1 MANNEFL
8 NSLGISNITT
18 SEEGNYYNSYSF
30 TLYYRIRRSQIL
42 WEYTNPD
49 IKAIVYFS
57 DNTSYSPGWKTK
69 QGDSGNY
76 KYEGDDG
83 VGNYTISLPNSYFKR
98 ITSIELQARKSSS
111 TSGDVDFNKIFSF
124 EKGKKFFSSIYF
136 EGKTVREAG
145 PFTLLAGTKE
155 EEKNYIEPQKQIMTT
170 STLPEIIGESS
181 RGISSSKLFFG
192 DKIKIF
198 RPSTFTYLGKSNLSP
213 TKIQLNA
220 RNVGS
225 ENFNSIGEP
234 ITAPTKN
241 TTINNINNLLD
252 DYGISKDK
260 QIEFQAI
267 FYVGENGT
275 YTYTTRMY
283 WVEALN
289 LYLDTSNLSIRPNK
303 IVKENM
309 KDDDLPFD
317 IRTNISGTIKIKE
330 ELKEN
335 SFPFSI
341 KSIQCIITG
350 TGEEK
355 DENGVIIPDKYTI
368 FQQPTSNFVNIDFTS
383 TEIGNIKKPTN
394 ITLIFTVVPFLSSD
408 NEKDYIYTYDVSQ
421 MAPEDRVIS
430 LRGIQY
436 SIDDVYD
443 RKSFKSGKPI
453 ILERETI
460 SFSCSKNTTIY
471 NPNIRAWES
480 DDSINSKME
489 FYIDGSKLE
498 EGQYTQN
505 RNITQTVEKILVPK
519 YVVTEDK
526 ILIEN
531 VYSGQASIRLGR
543 TQEIKFAN
551 AYIQD
556 QQLNYIL
563 SDNGGDQ
570 SSEISSTQYLEDES
584 SLFRG
589 EPQELTINFYSNT
602 DKVSGK
608 VEIASEDDARKYFK
622 ENNKNTLSLSE
633 IIFSEINLEDINLE
647 DVTEISFT
655 YNKIE
660 SERIEITIKG
670 RNPTLSLRKNGL
682 IINGQANQQLEGNDF
697 IEINALSTDKTISI
711 KYLGDDG
718 TPISIGQIAF
728 ENNKIVLKNIYI
740 SSSYILDS

>member
-8 NSLGISNITT
+8 DSLGISNITT
-18 SEEGNYYNSYSF
+18 NEEGNYYNSYEF

-57 DNTSYSPGWKTK
+57 DGTSYSPGWKTK

-83 VGNYTISLPNSYFKR
+83 IGNYTISLSSSYFKT

-111 TSGDVDFNKIFSF
+111 TSGEVGFNKIFSF
-124 EKGKKFFSSIYF
+124 EEGKKFYTSIYF
-136 EGKTVREAG
+136 YNKEVREIG
-145 PFTLLAGTKE
+145 EFTLK
-155 EEKNYIEPQKQIMTT
+155 KNNIEPKKQIMTT
-170 STLPEIIGESS
+170 STLPEIIGENQ
-181 RGISSSKLFFG
+181 RGVSSKLFFG

-213 TKIQLNA
+213 TKIQLSA

-234 ITAPTKN
+234 ITAPAKN

-252 DYGISKDK
+252 DYGIAKHE

-275 YTYTTRMY
+275 YTYTTIMY

-309 KDDDLPFD
+309 DNDNSPFD
-317 IRTNISGTIKIKE
+317 IKTNISGTIKIKE

-341 KSIQCIITG
+341 KTIQCITR
-350 TGEEK
+350 GE
-355 DENGVIIPDKYTI
+355 DENGAITSDEYTI
-368 FQQPTSNFVNIDFTS
+368 FDQSTSNFVNLDFTS
-383 TEIGNIKKPTN
+383 TEIGNIIEPTN
-394 ITLIFTVVPFLSSD
+394 ITLIFTVVPFLSSES
-408 NEKDYIYTYDVSQ
+408 EKDYIYTYDVSQ
-421 MAPEDRVIS
+421 ISPENKVIS

-436 SIDDVYD
+436 SIPNIYNN
-443 RKSFKSGKPI
+443 KSFRYGKPI
-453 ILERETI
+453 VLTNETI
-460 SFSCSKNTTIY
+460 SFSCSTTKTIY
-471 NPNIRAWES
+471 NPNIRDWEQ
-480 DDSINSKME
+480 DASINSKME
-489 FYIDGSKLE
+489 FYIDGFKLE

-505 RNITQTVEKILVPK
+505 NSITQTVEKILVPK

-531 VYSGQASIRLGR
+531 VYSDQASIRLGR
-543 TQEIKFAN
+543 TQKIKFAN

-570 SSEISSTQYLEDES
+570 SSEISSTQYLEDYS
-584 SLFRG
+584 SLYRG
-589 EPQELTINFYSNT
+589 ESQTLTINFYSN
-602 DKVSGK
+602 DGNQVSGT
-608 VEIASEDDARKYFK
+608 VEIASLDDAKKCFK

-633 IIFSEINLEDINLE
+633 INSSGLNLENII
-647 DVTEISFT
+647 EISFT
-655 YNKIE
+655 YNGIN
-660 SERIEITIKG
+660 SEQIEITIKG
-670 RNPTLSLRKNGL
+670 KNPTLSFRKNGL
-682 IINGQANQQLEGNDF
+682 IINGQPNQQLEGNDF

>member
-8 NSLGISNITT
+8 DSLGISNITT
-18 SEEGNYYNSYSF
+18 SGEGNYYNSYSF

-57 DNTSYSPGWKTK
+57 DGSSYSPGWKTK

-83 VGNYTISLPNSYFKR
+83 IGNYTISLPSSSFKT

-111 TSGDVDFNKIFSF
+111 TSGKVDFNKIFSF
-124 EKGKKFFSSIYF
+124 EAGKKFYSSIYF
-136 EGKTVREAG
+136 EGKEVREVG
-145 PFTLLAGTKE
+145 DFTLSVR
-155 EEKNYIEPQKQIMTT
+155 YIEPQKQIMTT

-213 TKIQLNA
+213 TKIQLSA

-225 ENFNSIGEP
+225 ENFLSMVKLTTPN
-234 ITAPTKN
+234 KN
-241 TTINNINNLLD
+241 TTIDINSYFSELNKEEIKL
-252 DYGISKDK
+252 SKDK

-275 YTYTTRMY
+275 YTYTTIMY
-283 WVEALN
+283 WVEALD

-309 KDDDLPFD
+309 DNDVLPFD
-317 IRTNISGTIKIKE
+317 IRTNVSGTIKIKE

-341 KSIQCIITG
+341 KAIQCEISK
-350 TGEEK
+350 EEVL
-355 DENGVIIPDKYTI
+355 NRYTI
-368 FQQPTSNFVNIDFTS
+368 FEQSTSNFVNLDFTS
-383 TEIGNIKKPTN
+383 IETGSIIEPTN
-394 ITLIFTVVPFLSSD
+394 ITLIFKVVPFLSSD
-408 NEKDYIYTYDVSQ
+408 TEKDYIYTYNVSQ
-421 MAPEDRVIS
+421 IVPEDRVIS

-436 SIDDVYD
+436 SISNVYVDDE
-443 RKSFKSGKPI
+443 SFKDGKPI
-453 ILERETI
+453 ILKGETI
-460 SFSCSKNTTIY
+460 SFSCSTTKTIY
-471 NPNIRAWES
+471 NPNNRDWEM
-480 DDSINSKME
+480 DEGINSKME
-489 FYIDGSKLE
+489 FYIDGFKLE
-498 EGQYTQN
+498 GGQYNQN
-505 RNITQTVEKILVPK
+505 RNITQTVEKTLIPK

-543 TQEIKFAN
+543 TQKIEFIN

-570 SSEISSTQYLEDES
+570 SSEISSTQYLENES

-589 EPQELTINFYSNT
+589 KSQTLTITFYSN
-602 DKVSGK
+602 DDNQVSGT
-608 VEIASEDDARKYFK
+608 VEIASLDDAKKCFK

-670 RNPTLSLRKNGL
+670 RNPTLSLRKNGV
-682 IINGQANQQLEGNDF
+682 IINGIPGAQLKDNNF
-697 IEINALSTDKTISI
+697 IEINALDEKKGISI
-711 KYLGDDG
+711 IYFGETDAPVEGKIYYEPSDG
-718 TPISIGQIAF
+718 
-728 ENNKIVLKNIYI
+728 KIHLSGFVV
-740 SSSYILDS
+740 D

>member
-1 MANNEFL
+1 MANNKFL
-8 NSLGISNITT
+8 DSLGISNITT
-18 SEEGNYYNSYSF
+18 SGEGNYYNSYSF

-57 DNTSYSPGWKTK
+57 DGSSYSPGWKTK

-83 VGNYTISLPNSYFKR
+83 VGNYTISLPSSSFKT
-98 ITSIELQARKSSS
+98 ITSIELQTRKSSS
-111 TSGDVDFNKIFSF
+111 TSGKVDFNKIFSF
-124 EKGKKFFSSIYF
+124 EAGKKFYSSIYF
-136 EGKTVREAG
+136 EGKEVREVG
-145 PFTLLAGTKE
+145 DFTLSVR
-155 EEKNYIEPQKQIMTT
+155 YIEPQKQIMTT

-213 TKIQLNA
+213 TKIQLSA

-225 ENFNSIGEP
+225 GNFLSMVEL
-234 ITAPTKN
+234 ITPNKN
-241 TTINNINNLLD
+241 TTIDINSYFSELNKEEIKL
-252 DYGISKDK
+252 SKDK

-275 YTYTTRMY
+275 YTYTTIMY
-283 WVEALN
+283 WVEALD

-309 KDDDLPFD
+309 DNDVLPFD
-317 IRTNISGTIKIKE
+317 IRTNVSGTIKIKE

-341 KSIQCIITG
+341 KAIQCEISK
-350 TGEEK
+350 EEVL
-355 DENGVIIPDKYTI
+355 NRYTI
-368 FQQPTSNFVNIDFTS
+368 FEQSTSNFVNLDFTS
-383 TEIGNIKKPTN
+383 TETGSIIEPTN
-394 ITLIFTVVPFLSSD
+394 ITLIFKVVPFLSSD
-408 NEKDYIYTYDVSQ
+408 TEKDYIYTYSVSQ
-421 MAPEDRVIS
+421 MAPEDRIIS

-436 SIDDVYD
+436 SISNVYVND
-443 RKSFKSGKPI
+443 ESFKDGKPI
-453 ILERETI
+453 ILEGETI
-460 SFSCSKNTTIY
+460 SFSCSTTKTIY
-471 NPNIRAWES
+471 NPNNRDWEM
-480 DDSINSKME
+480 DEDINSKME
-489 FYIDGSKLE
+489 FYIDGFKLE
-498 EGQYTQN
+498 GGQYNQN
-505 RNITQTVEKILVPK
+505 RNITQTVEKILIPK
-519 YVVTEDK
+519 YANTKDK

-543 TQEIKFAN
+543 TQKIEFIN

-570 SSEISSTQYLEDES
+570 SSEISSTQYLENES

-589 EPQELTINFYSNT
+589 KSQTLTITFYSN
-602 DKVSGK
+602 DDNQVSGT
-608 VEIASEDDARKYFK
+608 VEIASLDDAKKCFK

-682 IINGQANQQLEGNDF
+682 IINGQPNQQLEGTDF

-718 TPISIGQIAF
+718 KTTKGQIAF
-728 ENNKIVLKNIYI
+728 ENGKIVLKNIYI
-740 SSSYILDS
+740 PSSCIIDS

>member
-57 DNTSYSPGWKTK
+57 DGSSYSPGWKTK

-83 VGNYTISLPNSYFKR
+83 IGNYTISLPSSSFKR

-124 EKGKKFFSSIYF
+124 EVGKEFYSSIYF
-136 EGKTVREAG
+136 EGKEVREVG
-145 PFTLLAGTKE
+145 KFTLLGEK
-155 EEKNYIEPQKQIMTT
+155 KNYIEPQKQIMTT
-170 STLPEIIGESS
+170 STLPEIIGESY

-213 TKIQLNA
+213 TKIQLSA

-252 DYGISKDK
+252 DCGISKHE

-275 YTYTTRMY
+275 YTYTTIMY
-283 WVEALN
+283 QVEALN

-309 KDDDLPFD
+309 DNDVLPFD
-317 IRTNISGTIKIKE
+317 IRTNVSGTIKIKE

-341 KSIQCIITG
+341 KTIQCKISKK
-350 TGEEK
+350 EK
-355 DENGVIIPDKYTI
+355 NDENEDIEISNEYTI
-368 FQQPTSNFVNIDFTS
+368 FEQSTSNFVNIDFTS
-383 TEIGNIKKPTN
+383 AEIGDIIEPMN

-421 MAPEDRVIS
+421 MVPEDKVIS

-436 SIDDVYD
+436 SIPNNIYND
-443 RKSFKSGKPI
+443 KSFRDGKPI
-453 ILERETI
+453 VLKNETI
-460 SFSCSKNTTIY
+460 SFSCSTTNTIY
-471 NPNIRAWES
+471 NPNNRDWEI
-480 DDSINSKME
+480 DEGINSKMK
-489 FYIDGSKLE
+489 FYVDNEELVNGKFIQDQDIEQTIEKALIPMYVITE
-498 EGQYTQN
+498 QKEGQ
-505 RNITQTVEKILVPK
+505 
-519 YVVTEDK
+519 TERK

-531 VYSGQASIRLGR
+531 VYSGQVSIRLGR
-543 TQEIKFAN
+543 TQKIEFVN

-570 SSEISSTQYLEDES
+570 SSEISSTQYLENES
-584 SLFRG
+584 SLYRG
-589 EPQELTINFYSNT
+589 KAQELIINFYSNSS
-602 DKVSGK
+602 VSQASK
-608 VEIASEDDARKYFK
+608 TVTIASLNDVRKYFK
-622 ENNKNTLSLSE
+622 ENNKNTLSLSGM
-633 IIFSEINLEDINLE
+633 NLEDI
-647 DVTEISFT
+647 TKISFT
-655 YNKIE
+655 YNGID
-660 SERIEITIKG
+660 SEEIEIIIKG
-670 RNPTLSLRKNGL
+670 KNPTLSLRKNGL
-682 IINGQANQQLEGNDF
+682 IINGQPNQQLKGTDF
-697 IEINALSTDKTISI
+697 IEINALSTNKTISI
-711 KYLGDDG
+711 KYLDDDG
-718 TPISIGQIAF
+718 TTTIGQIAF
-728 ENNKIVLKNIYI
+728 ENGKIVLKNIYI
-740 SSSYILDS
+740 PSSCVIDS

>member
-57 DNTSYSPGWKTK
+57 DGSSYSPGWKTK

-83 VGNYTISLPNSYFKR
+83 IGNYTISLPSSSFKT
-98 ITSIELQARKSSS
+98 ITSIELQTRKSSS
-111 TSGDVDFNKIFSF
+111 TSGKVDFNKIFSF
-124 EKGKKFFSSIYF
+124 EAGKKFYSSIYF
-136 EGKTVREAG
+136 EGKEVREVG
-145 PFTLLAGTKE
+145 DFTLSVR
-155 EEKNYIEPQKQIMTT
+155 YIEPQKQIMTT

-225 ENFNSIGEP
+225 GNFLSIVKLTTP
-234 ITAPTKN
+234 NKN
-241 TTINNINNLLD
+241 TTIDINSYFSELNKEEIKL
-252 DYGISKDK
+252 SKDK

-275 YTYTTRMY
+275 YEYTTIMY

-309 KDDDLPFD
+309 KNDDLPFD

-341 KSIQCIITG
+341 KSIQCIITD

-355 DENGVIIPDKYTI
+355 DENGVIIPDEYTI

-408 NEKDYIYTYDVSQ
+408 NEKAYIYTYEVSQ
-421 MAPEDRVIS
+421 IVPEDRVIS

-436 SIDDVYD
+436 SISNVYVDDE
-443 RKSFKSGKPI
+443 SFKDGKPI
-453 ILERETI
+453 ILKGETI
-460 SFSCSKNTTIY
+460 SFSCSTTKTIY
-471 NPNIRAWES
+471 NPNNRDWEM
-480 DDSINSKME
+480 DEDINLKME
-489 FYIDGSKLE
+489 FYIDGFKLE
-498 EGQYTQN
+498 GGQYNQN
-505 RNITQTVEKILVPK
+505 RNITQTIEKILIPK
-519 YVVTEDK
+519 YANTKDK

-543 TQEIKFAN
+543 TQKIEFIN

-589 EPQELTINFYSNT
+589 ESQELTINFYSNT

-608 VEIASEDDARKYFK
+608 VEIASEDDARKFFK

-670 RNPTLSLRKNGL
+670 RNPTLSLRKNGV
-682 IINGQANQQLEGNDF
+682 IINGQPNQQLEGTDF

-711 KYLGDDG
+711 KYLCDDG
-718 TPISIGQIAF
+718 TTTKGQIAF
-728 ENNKIVLKNIYI
+728 ENDKIVLKNIYI
-740 SSSYILDS
+740 PSSCIIDS

>member
-1 MANNEFL
+1 MANNKFL
-8 NSLGISNITT
+8 DSLGISNITT
-18 SEEGNYYNSYSF
+18 SGEGNYYNSYSF

-57 DNTSYSPGWKTK
+57 DGSSYSPGWKTK

-83 VGNYTISLPNSYFKR
+83 VGNYTISLPNSSFKT

-111 TSGDVDFNKIFSF
+111 TSGKVDFNKIFSF
-124 EKGKKFFSSIYF
+124 EAGKKFYSSIYF
-136 EGKTVREAG
+136 EGKEVREVG
-145 PFTLLAGTKE
+145 DFTLSVR
-155 EEKNYIEPQKQIMTT
+155 YIEPQKQVMTT

-213 TKIQLNA
+213 TKIQLSA

-252 DYGISKDK
+252 DYGISKDE

-275 YTYTTRMY
+275 YTYTTIMY
-283 WVEALN
+283 WVETLN

-309 KDDDLPFD
+309 DNDVLPFD
-317 IRTNISGTIKIKE
+317 IRTNVSGTIKIKE

-341 KSIQCIITG
+341 KKIQCII

-355 DENGVIIPDKYTI
+355 DENGVIIPDEYTI
-368 FQQPTSNFVNIDFTS
+368 FQQSTSNFVKIDFTS

-394 ITLIFTVVPFLSSD
+394 ITLIFKVVPFLSSD
-408 NEKDYIYTYDVSQ
+408 TEKDYIYTYKVSQ
-421 MAPEDRVIS
+421 MAPEDRIIS

-436 SIDDVYD
+436 SISNVYVDDE
-443 RKSFKSGKPI
+443 SFKDGKPI
-453 ILERETI
+453 ILEGETI
-460 SFSCSKNTTIY
+460 SFSCSTTKTIY
-471 NPNIRAWES
+471 NPNNRDWEM
-480 DDSINSKME
+480 DEDINSKME
-489 FYIDGSKLE
+489 FYIDGFKLE
-498 EGQYTQN
+498 GGQYNQN
-505 RNITQTVEKILVPK
+505 RNITQTIEKTLIPK

-543 TQEIKFAN
+543 TQKIEFIN

-589 EPQELTINFYSNT
+589 ESQELTINFYSNT

-682 IINGQANQQLEGNDF
+682 IINGQPNQQLEGTDF

-718 TPISIGQIAF
+718 KTTKGQIAF
-728 ENNKIVLKNIYI
+728 ENGKIVLKNIYI
-740 SSSYILDS
+740 PSSCIIDS